1 MRKFIINETPLSVSL
16 SFLIQLNL
24 HIYKYLI
31 MKTNIFKTIAITGF
45 IIIMSSC
52 GGSTDVVDSGTYQGT
67 VKEVEPDKTEIY
79 VETTDGKTLELYFTD
94 QTTLTQNGEPVE
106 FSALQE
112 GQTVEVE
119 VEKVGKRLDP
129 LSVDIR

>member
-1 MRKFIINETPLSVSL
+1 
-16 SFLIQLNL
+16 
-24 HIYKYLI
+24 
-31 MKTNIFKTIAITGF
+31 MKTHIFKAIAITG
-45 IIIMSSC
+45 IIFTMTAC

-67 VKEVEPDKTEIY
+67 IKEVEPDKTEIY
-79 VETTDGKTLELYFTD
+79 VETSDGKTLELYFTD

-106 FSALQE
+106 FSALEE

-129 LSVDIR
+129 ISVDIQ